1 MKLIFRC
8 LLLIAKTH
16 ALSPSALQG
25 ADYDCDDAC
34 CGSDDNDDDD
44 DDDVDDDDDDHDHDD
59 SKGGDGDCIET
70 KSATTRA
77 HSCASGTLHF
87 RCSSR

>member
-1 MKLIFRC
+1 MKLICRC

-34 CGSDDNDDDD
+34 CGSDDDDADDDAD
-44 DDDVDDDDDDHDHDD
+44 DHDD

-77 HSCASGTLHF
+77 HSCASGTLRF

>member
-1 MKLIFRC
+1 MKCIGRC

-34 CGSDDNDDDD
+34 CGSDDDDAD
-44 DDDVDDDDDDHDHDD
+44 DDDDDDHDDDD
-59 SKGGDGDCIET
+59 SEGGDGDCIET
-70 KSATTRA
+70 KSDTTRA

-87 RCSSR
+87 HCSSR